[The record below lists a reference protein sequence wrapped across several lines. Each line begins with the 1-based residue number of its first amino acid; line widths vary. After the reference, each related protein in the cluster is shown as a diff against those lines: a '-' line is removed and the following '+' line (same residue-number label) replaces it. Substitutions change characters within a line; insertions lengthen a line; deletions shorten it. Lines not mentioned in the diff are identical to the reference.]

1 MPKRPPIRPIFSE
14 KPNKNVYDYWDAK
27 TQQMIKCAGFQI
39 DIRDNTSG
47 KRIRRNIKADYQTAK
62 AAYDELREMVQ
73 DANVSVPTLIK
84 HSKVRTLGDLLR
96 VYERAKSDPSLKN
109 RQVRSPLTIE
119 RVKVSVKGFRGAFG
133 GDPELKSITSAKIER
148 YIKIR
153 LDQGRK
159 HGGINTDLRMLKA
172 LFNWALKREYVV
184 ANPFLA
190 VELFPNKGSGPRPLT
205 PAELE
210 RFFQFNP
217 PGSRWY
223 PLLMVYLLTGAR
235 LSEILKPK
243 FSWQDVD
250 FKNETITLAVRKGH
264 KESEL
269 PLNTL
274 LLEIFK
280 ELRRK
285 PYRKEKHHQQAD
297 DKDYPFP
304 FTHWYVSHKVKV
316 LMQEAGIKATA
327 HDLRDSFVSYLIY
340 LGYPLEDVSKIAGH
354 SSIQVTERHYYR
366 QLEERKRIMV
376 DELGDYIAY
385 RAGLPKT
392 VTKNSDKTRSTVT
405 DPDLLEEFFGEAKK
419 PASPIKKSGF
429 SKGTPGGTRTHDRRL
444 RRPLLYPAELPGLS
458 AGKATTPPAELPT
471 GKKGFQFRPGLN
483 SFTVTLRLSASI
495 RT

>member
-1 MPKRPPIRPIFSE
+1 MPKHPAMRPIYS
-14 KPNKNVYDYWDAK
+14 KKAAKNVYDYWDAK
-27 TQQMIKCAGFQI
+27 AQRHTKCAGFQI

-62 AAYDELREMVQ
+62 ATYDELRDLMR

-96 VYERAKSDPSLKN
+96 TYERAKSEPSLKN

-119 RVKVSVKGFRGAFG
+119 RVKVAVKGFQGAFG
-133 GDPELKSITSAKIER
+133 GDPELKSITPAKIER
-148 YIKIR
+148 YIQIR

-159 HGGINTDLRMLKA
+159 RGGINTDLRMLKA
-172 LFNWALKREYVV
+172 LFNWALKRDYVA

-190 VELFPNKGSGPRPLT
+190 VDMFPNEGSGPRPLT
-205 PAELE
+205 PEELE
-210 RFFQFNP
+210 RLFQFNP

-243 FSWQDVD
+243 FSWQEID
-250 FKNETITLAVRKGH
+250 FENETITLPLRKGH
-264 KESEL
+264 KESDL

-274 LLEIFK
+274 LLEIFR
-280 ELRRK
+280 ELRRN
-285 PYRKEKHHQQAD
+285 PYRKEKHHQRED

-304 FTHWYVSHKVKV
+304 FTHYYVSHKVKV

-327 HDLRDSFVSYLIY
+327 HDLRDSFVSYLIF

-366 QLEERKRIMV
+366 QLEERQRMML
-376 DELGDYIAY
+376 DDLGEYISH

-405 DPDLLEEFFGEAKK
+405 DPDQLEELPGAAKK
-419 PASPIKKSGF
+419 PASPLKKSGF
-429 SKGTPGGTRTHDRRL
+429 SKRTPDAIRTRDLRL
-444 RRPLLYPAELPGLS
+444 RRPLLYPAELPGRSVNLKVIRS
-458 AGKATTPPAELPT
+458 
-471 GKKGFQFRPGLN
+471 GF
-483 SFTVTLRLSASI
+483 A
-495 RT
+495 